1 MKIGILTFANVPNF
15 GANLQAL
22 STICYLRNHG
32 HSPIV
37 IKWEPFDF
45 EARFDN
51 IRNQVQPHEHF
62 RFFEEYLPQTK
73 ICRSDE
79 DICSIIDEENIE
91 AIIIGSDAV
100 LQCSSL
106 WGRIDFPTKSVFRIN
121 KLTSE
126 REYPNA
132 FWGTFYAKLKNKI
145 PMAIMSASS
154 QNAKYKLLSSKVK
167 KSMSEN
173 LQNFEYISV
182 RDCWTKSM
190 IQDVTKNKILPPITP
205 DPVFAFNFNCPE
217 FIPQKE
223 DILRK
228 FNLPSN
234 YLLVSMKSR
243 MLNNEDWMD
252 ELKEKSKQSRLECV
266 ALPMP
271 TGIEFKHNF
280 DYVIDVP
287 LSPLDWY
294 ALIKYA
300 KGYIGENMHPIVV
313 ALHNSIPCFCFD
325 TYGVLK
331 LARCIC
337 IEKSSKIYDIM
348 DRFGLLNNRINAYSR
363 FWNIPTVDFVLKK
376 IREFDIVACEGK
388 ALSYYQEYQTMM
400 DSIIHKFEGKF

>member
-15 GANLQAL
+15 GANLQAF

-32 HSPIV
+32 HIPLL
-37 IKWEPFDF
+37 IKWEPYDF
-45 EARFDN
+45 EARFDS
-51 IRNQVQPHEHF
+51 IRKQPQPAEHF
-62 RFFEEYLPQTK
+62 KFANQYLPQTK
-73 ICRSDE
+73 ICRTDD
-79 DICSIIDEENIE
+79 DICNVIKEENID

-106 WGRIDFPTKSVFRIN
+106 WGRIDFPTKTVYRIN

-132 FWGTFYAKLKNKI
+132 FWGTFYKKLEKKI

-167 KSMSEN
+167 KAMN
-173 LQNFEYISV
+173 ADLGKFNYISV
-182 RDCWTKSM
+182 RDAWTQSM
-190 IQDVTKNKILPPITP
+190 IQCITQGQISPNITP
-205 DPVFAFNFNCPE
+205 DPVFAFNYNCTE
-217 FIPQKE
+217 YIPTKE
-223 DILRK
+223 NILRR
-228 FNLPSN
+228 FNLPAN
-234 YLLVSMKSR
+234 YLLVSMKCR
-243 MLNNEDWMD
+243 MLDNEAWMD
-252 ELKEKSKQSRLECV
+252 ELKEKSKQLGFECV

-280 DYVIDVP
+280 DYSINEP

-300 KGYIGENMHPIVV
+300 KGYVGENMHPIVV
-313 ALHNSIPCFCFD
+313 ALHNSVPCFCFD

-337 IEKSSKIYDIM
+337 VEKSSKIFDIM
-348 DRFGLLNNRINAYSR
+348 SRFDLLDNRINAYSR
-363 FWNIPTVDFVLKK
+363 FWKVPTVDYVLDKVQSFNK
-376 IREFDIVACEGK
+376 EICNK
-388 ALSYYQEYQTMM
+388 HALAYYQKYEIMM
-400 DSIIHKFEGKF
+400 TDILNSINS